1 MTSNIWLWYYSVT
14 KYFIIFFSSNKPT
27 LFNNW
32 SCFTFCIVSL
42 FWSVCGLRPLWCIAE
57 SAPRRGDNKKCGT
70 ISHNEESDSARSHIY
85 NLSFL
90 LNCET
95 IFITFKKDDAYNKKI
110 WLQIRAATKSAEI
123 DFAYSIISQRKVL
136 SAKICR

>member
-42 FWSVCGLRPLWCIAE
+42 FWSVWCIAE
-57 SAPRRGDNKKCGT
+57 SAPRRVDNKKCGKHST
-70 ISHNEESDSARSHIY
+70 ISHNEESDPARSHIY

-95 IFITFKKDDAYNKKI
+95 IFITFKNDDAYITKKSDSRSE
-110 WLQIRAATKSAEI
+110 LPPKAQRSIRVVQY
-123 DFAYSIISQRKVL
+123 YSFVSQNL
-136 SAKICR
+136 